1 MGKIEKKIGKIFSKM
16 LEPIEKTLEPMTKI
30 LFHIKTVINHIKTV
44 IKCIIKLTVNIPK
57 CFIFYFLDIIKYT
70 FLYLPILILMGI
82 LGLAKEWIPIQET
95 LDKYLGWPNSTQ
107 NSCYRCKNKKENK
120 NSFFEDIINRMMK
133 KNDGK
138 GDSSFTFFSFLIVFL
153 FVGAFG
159 YNFWFKF
166 LKKQN

>member
-1 MGKIEKKIGKIFSKM
+1 MGLEKKMGKVF
-16 LEPIEKTLEPMTKI
+16 LKI
-30 LFHIKTVINHIKTV
+30 LKPVILPITNTLKPITKTFFHIKEI
-44 IKCIIKLTVNIPK
+44 IKCIIKLTVNMPK

-120 NSFFEDIINRMMK
+120 NSFFEDINRMMK

>member
-1 MGKIEKKIGKIFSKM
+1 MGKIEKKIGQVFLKM
-16 LEPIEKTLEPMTKI
+16 LKPITKTLLYIVMI
-30 LFHIKTVINHIKTV
+30 
-44 IKCIIKLTVNIPK
+44 IKCTIKLTVNIPK

-107 NSCYRCKNKKENK
+107 NSCYRCKKNKGNK
-120 NSFFEDIINRMMK
+120 NSFFLENINRMMK

>member
-1 MGKIEKKIGKIFSKM
+1 MGKIEKKIGQVFLKM
-16 LEPIEKTLEPMTKI
+16 LKPITKTLLYIVMI
-30 LFHIKTVINHIKTV
+30 
-44 IKCIIKLTVNIPK
+44 IKCTIKLTVNIPK

-107 NSCYRCKNKKENK
+107 NSCYRCKKNKGNK
-120 NSFFEDIINRMMK
+120 NSFFLENINRMMK

-138 GDSSFTFFSFLIVFL
+138 GGISFTFFSFLIVFL